1 MKRCALILLAGS
13 VLPVNAEPVP
23 VTGQLAQRVIVELS
37 WKVPVDLD
45 LFVTDP
51 EGETVYFAN
60 RKARTG
66 LEMGEETDC
75 RSIATGSAPFR
86 ETAIIAAARPGR
98 YRVSVDF
105 IKDCGT
111 IALQAEFG
119 VRLLEARNGN
129 ELARGKSQVK
139 HRVLEPVAW
148 EFVIQ

>member
-1 MKRCALILLAGS
+1 MKRCALILLAGG
-13 VLPVNAEPVP
+13 VVPVHAEPVP
-23 VTGQLAQRVIVELS
+23 ITGQLAQRVIVELS

-66 LEMGEETDC
+66 LAMGEEADC
-75 RSIATGSAPFR
+75 RTIAAGSAPYR
-86 ETAIIAAARPGR
+86 ETAIITAARPGR

-105 IKDCGT
+105 LKDCGT
-111 IALQAEFG
+111 IALQADFG
-119 VRLLEARNGN
+119 VRLLEATNGN
-129 ELARGKSQVK
+129 ELARSRSQVR